1 MSCKGVELCCTAHM
15 ENFVLSNVMLQT
27 EDLVNEIRKLKDELK
42 KKDETINQLEHQL
55 VSTML
60 NS

>member
-1 MSCKGVELCCTAHM
+1 M

>member
-1 MSCKGVELCCTAHM
+1 M
-15 ENFVLSNVMLQT
+15 ENFVLSNVLLQT

-60 NS
+60 NA